1 MPGRFYVTTPIYY
14 VNDVPHLGTAYTTV
28 TADALRRFHLL
39 AGDETRMLTGTDEH
53 GQKIQEAATAR
64 GVSPQVFVDEVSAR
78 FREAW
83 PQLSVA
89 SDDFIRT
96 TEPRHIAFVQELWK
110 AIAARGDDLYPGVY
124 DEWYC
129 VGCES
134 YKTEKEL
141 LPGNVCAIH
150 LKPVERIKEDTYF
163 FRLSRWEKP
172 LLDFYQRHPG
182 FIQPESRRNEVLSF
196 VQSGLR
202 DLSVSRTSFQWGIPV
217 PGDQK
222 HIMYVWFD
230 ALANY
235 RSALGH
241 DAELTK
247 FWPPGGRLVHL
258 VGKDILRFH
267 AVYWPAFLLA
277 AGYPEEALP
286 SQVFAH
292 GFLTVDGQKMSKSL
306 RNAVDPLKLAK
317 ELGPDVLR
325 YYLLRAIAFGQD
337 GDFDH
342 KALLERY
349 NADLGKN
356 IGNLLSRVLGLC
368 SRFPADRGTP
378 RLGEE
383 RARTFTEDIDVELA
397 RAANEALAKARASW
411 EEIAP
416 HRALEAATELAS
428 AGNLYVDRAAP
439 WALAKGS
446 NWERLQEV
454 LAALLGVL
462 EAVSVLVWPAMP
474 SKSDEMRRQ
483 LGLDPLAPATGR
495 DQWPHTFAARTS
507 AAPLAAPTPLFP
519 TFDKAAEAALLAK
532 LMPPAMTEKTTENA
546 DPPANPTGDTVPRIK
561 VATPVSAAP
570 DSPAPVTSPQ
580 VTYDDFARIDLRIG
594 LVTAAEKVPKKDK
607 LLKLAVDLG
616 EGDLR
621 QIVAGLA
628 LTFAPEALVGRRVIV
643 VANLAP
649 RDFGKGLVSHG
660 MLLATGPSEALI
672 LASAPD
678 DAAPGARLK

>member
-53 GQKIQEAATAR
+53 GQKIQEAAAAR
-64 GVSPQVFVDEVSAR
+64 GVSPQAFVDEVSAR

-83 PQLSVA
+83 PLLSVA
-89 SDDFIRT
+89 ADDFIRT
-96 TEPRHIAFVQELWK
+96 TEPRHVAWVQQLWK
-110 AIAARGDDLYPGVY
+110 KVEDNGGLYAGVY

-163 FRLSRWEKP
+163 FRLSAWEKP
-172 LLDFYQRHPG
+172 LLDFYERHPD

-217 PGDQK
+217 PGDAR

-235 RSALGH
+235 RSALG
-241 DAELTK
+241 DDPALTK

-292 GFLTVDGQKMSKSL
+292 GFLTVDGRKMSKSL
-306 RNAVDPLKLAK
+306 RNSVDPLRLAK

-325 YYLLRAIAFGQD
+325 YYLLRAISFGQD

-342 KALLERY
+342 RALLERY

-368 SRFPADRGTP
+368 SRYPTAERGNAAPPAWFRRGA
-378 RLGEE
+378 RRRADAVGERGARQGARCLGGGRAPS
-383 RARTFTEDIDVELA
+383 RARGRHRAVQRWKFVRRS
-397 RAANEALAKARASW
+397 RAAVG
-411 EEIAP
+411 
-416 HRALEAATELAS
+416 
-428 AGNLYVDRAAP
+428 AGQ
-439 WALAKGS
+439 G
-446 NWERLQEV
+446 
-454 LAALLGVL
+454 
-462 EAVSVLVWPAMP
+462 
-474 SKSDEMRRQ
+474 
-483 LGLDPLAPATGR
+483 
-495 DQWPHTFAARTS
+495 
-507 AAPLAAPTPLFP
+507 
-519 TFDKAAEAALLAK
+519 
-532 LMPPAMTEKTTENA
+532 
-546 DPPANPTGDTVPRIK
+546 
-561 VATPVSAAP
+561 
-570 DSPAPVTSPQ
+570 
-580 VTYDDFARIDLRIG
+580 
-594 LVTAAEKVPKKDK
+594 
-607 LLKLAVDLG
+607 
-616 EGDLR
+616 
-621 QIVAGLA
+621 
-628 LTFAPEALVGRRVIV
+628 
-643 VANLAP
+643 
-649 RDFGKGLVSHG
+649 
-660 MLLATGPSEALI
+660 
-672 LASAPD
+672 
-678 DAAPGARLK
+678 

>member
-28 TADALRRFHLL
+28 TADALRRYHLL

-53 GQKIQEAATAR
+53 GQKIQEAAAAK
-64 GVSPQVFVDEVSAR
+64 GLAPQAFVDEVSAR

-83 PQLSVA
+83 PQLSCA
-89 SDDFIRT
+89 PDDFIRT
-96 TEPRHIAFVQELWK
+96 TEQRHIDFVQQLWK
-110 AIAARGDDLYPGVY
+110 TIADNGKGDLYAGEY

-141 LPGNVCAIH
+141 LPGNLCAIH
-150 LKPVERIKEDTYF
+150 LKPVERVKEETYF

-172 LLDFYQRHPG
+172 LLDFYERHPD

-217 PGDQK
+217 PGDAK

-235 RSALGH
+235 RSALG
-241 DAELTK
+241 DVPALTK
-247 FWPPGGRLVHL
+247 FWPPGGKLVHL

-306 RNAVDPLKLAK
+306 RNAVDPLNLAK

-325 YYLLRAIAFGQD
+325 FYLLRAINFGQD

-342 KALLERY
+342 HALIERIY
-349 NADLGKN
+349 NAGLGKN

-368 SRFPADRGTP
+368 SRYPAERGTP
-378 RLGEE
+378 H
-383 RARTFTEDIDVELA
+383 TTHSFTEEADTELS
-397 RAANEALAKARASW
+397 RVANEALAKARASW

-416 HRALEAATELAS
+416 HRALEAAIELAS
-428 AGNLYVDRAAP
+428 AGNLYVERAAP
-439 WALAKGS
+439 WALAKAA
-446 NWERLQEV
+446 NWDRLEDV

-462 EAVSVLVWPAMP
+462 EALSVLLWPAMP
-474 SKSDEMRRQ
+474 AKSDEMRRQ
-483 LGLDPLAPATGR
+483 LGLAPLAPETGR
-495 DQWPHTFAARTS
+495 DQWPQVFAARTS
-507 AAPLAAPTPLFP
+507 PLPLAAPTPLFP

-532 LMPPAMTEKTTENA
+532 LMPPPMTENTEA
-546 DPPANPTGDTVPRIK
+546 KSETPPQGTDTVPMIK
-561 VATPVSAAP
+561 AATPSAGTPSAP
-570 DSPAPVTSPQ
+570 EQ
-580 VTYDDFARIDLRIG
+580 INYDDFARVDLRIG
-594 LVTAAEKVPKKDK
+594 LITAAEKVPKKDK

-616 EGDLR
+616 EETPR

-628 LTFAPEALVGRRVIV
+628 LTFAADELVGRRVIV

-660 MLLATGPSEALI
+660 MLLASGPSEALV

-678 DAAPGARLK
+678 NAAPGARLK

>member
-1 MPGRFYVTTPIYY
+1 MSGRFYVTTPIYY

-28 TADALRRFHLL
+28 TADALRRYHLL

-53 GQKIQEAATAR
+53 GQKIQEAAAAR
-64 GVSPQVFVDEVSAR
+64 GQAPQAFVDEVSAR
-78 FREAW
+78 FRDAW

-89 SDDFIRT
+89 ADDFIRT
-96 TEPRHIAFVQELWK
+96 TEPRHTAWVQELWK
-110 AIAARGDDLYPGVY
+110 KIDAKGGLYLGQY

-150 LKPVERIKEDTYF
+150 LKPVERVQEPSYF
-163 FRLSRWEKP
+163 FRLSAWEKP
-172 LLDFYQRHPG
+172 LLDLYERHPD
-182 FIQPESRRNEVLSF
+182 FIQPESRRNEVISF

-202 DLSVSRTSFQWGIPV
+202 DLSVSRTSFQWGIPA
-217 PGDQK
+217 PGDDK

-235 RSALGH
+235 RSALG
-241 DAELTK
+241 DDPALTK

-267 AVYWPAFLLA
+267 AIYWPAFLLA

-306 RNAVDPLKLAK
+306 RNAVDPLNLAK

-325 YYLLRAIAFGQD
+325 YYLLRAISLGQD

-342 KALLERY
+342 KGLLERY

-368 SRFPADRGTP
+368 SRYPADRGTP
-378 RLGEE
+378 RREE
-383 RARTFTEDIDVELA
+383 SAAGGLAEEADAELI
-397 RAANEALAKARASW
+397 RSANEALAKARTGW

-416 HRALEAATELAS
+416 HRALEAATELSS
-428 AGNLYVDRAAP
+428 AGNLYVDRAQP
-439 WALAKGS
+439 WALAKGEK
-446 NWERLQEV
+446 WERLAEV

-462 EAVSVLVWPAMP
+462 EALSVLVWPAMP
-474 SKSDEMRRQ
+474 GKSDEMRRQ
-483 LGLDPLAPATGR
+483 LGLVPLAPATGR
-495 DQWPHTFAARTS
+495 DLFPRTFAARTS

-532 LMPPAMTEKTTENA
+532 LMPPPTAETNDKPATAAAAVA
-546 DPPANPTGDTVPRIK
+546 DAGS
-561 VATPVSAAP
+561 PVSA
-570 DSPAPVTSPQ
+570 PQ
-580 VTYDDFARIDLRIG
+580 VSYDNFAKVDLRVG

-607 LLKLAVDLG
+607 LLKLAVDVG
-616 EGDLR
+616 EATPR

-628 LTFAPEALVGRRVIV
+628 LSFAPDALVGRRVIV

-660 MLLATGPSEALI
+660 MLLATGPSEALL